1 MKPERTRRR
10 AFAGVI
16 SGHLQLPL
24 KKLCCGLCDYFDD
37 AFPYKIAGGLL
48 GQLAQLQDQ
57 RLIQVQDQ
65 CRRIGGCFH
74 PEPVAWQGQ
83 GAELAA
89 CAEGQVHVSS
99 ADVPA
104 KGEVAVNKRV
114 MQKLENHDLDVIV
127 QVRKLGEGFD
137 HRYLAVAAVFSIFG
151 NLSPFVQFVGRIMRV
166 VKQNAVGD
174 PVNNGV
180 VVFHAGANVAS
191 RWEDF
196 QQYSEA
202 DREYFDQLLPME
214 GLDFSSGNELQ
225 IDPSSK
231 PPSNRLDVR
240 AQTDVRLEEIPL
252 IQDDPDALT
261 ALKLLQQKGY
271 SPDQV
276 KEALEKLQLV
286 PVTKV
291 RQRQAKRSGLDMRVI
306 NEAARILLTR
316 GINPEGKDLDRK
328 TFTKTN
334 LILMKSAIDRRVNS
348 AVGRSGGERSEF
360 TRSQLDQIERDFPA
374 IVDQAVQEVF
384 GATN

>member
-127 QVRKLGEGFD
+127 QVRKLGGGLRSSLSCCRGRVQ
-137 HRYLAVAAVFSIFG
+137 HLRQSLAIRAV
-151 NLSPFVQFVGRIMRV
+151 RR
-166 VKQNAVGD
+166 
-174 PVNNGV
+174 
-180 VVFHAGANVAS
+180 
-191 RWEDF
+191 
-196 QQYSEA
+196 
-202 DREYFDQLLPME
+202 
-214 GLDFSSGNELQ
+214 
-225 IDPSSK
+225 
-231 PPSNRLDVR
+231 
-240 AQTDVRLEEIPL
+240 TDYACCKAEC
-252 IQDDPDALT
+252 
-261 ALKLLQQKGY
+261 G
-271 SPDQV
+271 
-276 KEALEKLQLV
+276 
-286 PVTKV
+286 
-291 RQRQAKRSGLDMRVI
+291 
-306 NEAARILLTR
+306 
-316 GINPEGKDLDRK
+316 
-328 TFTKTN
+328 
-334 LILMKSAIDRRVNS
+334 
-348 AVGRSGGERSEF
+348 GRSR
-360 TRSQLDQIERDFPA
+360 Q
-374 IVDQAVQEVF
+374 
-384 GATN
+384 

>member
-1 MKPERTRRR
+1 
-10 AFAGVI
+10 
-16 SGHLQLPL
+16 
-24 KKLCCGLCDYFDD
+24 
-37 AFPYKIAGGLL
+37 
-48 GQLAQLQDQ
+48 
-57 RLIQVQDQ
+57 
-65 CRRIGGCFH
+65 
-74 PEPVAWQGQ
+74 
-83 GAELAA
+83 
-89 CAEGQVHVSS
+89 
-99 ADVPA
+99 
-104 KGEVAVNKRV
+104 
-114 MQKLENHDLDVIV
+114 
-127 QVRKLGEGFD
+127 LGEGFD